1 MNKQALLKKLS
12 AAKKSKQQPELPSK
26 HQQKKQ
32 LEDDSE
38 SDKDSSS
45 GDESSDHETTV
56 SINQKNS
63 SLNSNNSSVGRGV
76 KRDLASSSSSSEASS
91 ASFTTAPKKL
101 KTSFAW
107 NIDQQSEKGTSEEP
121 EDNEEESASE
131 DEEDLV
137 EQSTDEKT
145 KAHHHHHDVHH
156 LTETEIAE
164 IEESL
169 PNKAP
174 TSEADFERL
183 IIGEPNNSYLWI
195 QYMTFMLNT
204 YGFEKAK
211 EIGERAVSRI
221 HISKENERFNLW
233 SAIMSLYVSNNKPN
247 IEKVIEKALQ
257 GSSKPHNIY
266 LQYATILN
274 KLYEKK
280 KQRLDEADEEE
291 AEESDADDENEVKKK
306 KTSELE
312 DLLNRIDQVY
322 RKACKKYR
330 NEKKVFEEYERWCIS
345 TLKDIK
351 KGELVLA
358 RSLKVFPNKE
368 HISLRCK
375 FAILLYKTGENI
387 LDARN
392 VMENII
398 QNHPKRSDAW
408 SIYLDCEQQ
417 HTKDVRYIREI
428 FERVC
433 HLTTLSTKKMKSF
446 LQRYLKFETQHGD
459 VERQEHVKKIA
470 KDFIQSKLQKAQSVN
485 ANN

>member
-12 AAKKSKQQPELPSK
+12 AAKKSKQQPELST
-26 HQQKKQ
+26 QFQKKRSKK
-32 LEDDSE
+32 DSE
-38 SDKDSSS
+38 SDDQYSSS
-45 GDESSDHETTV
+45 GDESSDQE
-56 SINQKNS
+56 SIISANKKHLTSNS
-63 SLNSNNSSVGRGV
+63 SAVRGV
-76 KRDLASSSSSSEASS
+76 KRDLASSSVTSSTSS
-91 ASFTTAPKKL
+91 TTAPKKL

-107 NIDQQSEKGTSEEP
+107 NIDHQKENGNSEQQ
-121 EDNEEESASE
+121 DDDESASE
-131 DEEDLV
+131 DDDEEQV
-137 EQSTDEKT
+137 ENDIDERAKT
-145 KAHHHHHDVHH
+145 HHHHHDVHH

-183 IIGEPNNSYLWI
+183 VIGEPNNSYLWI

-211 EIGERAVSRI
+211 EIGERAVNRI
-221 HISKENERFNLW
+221 HFSYENERFNLW
-233 SAIMSLYVSNNKPN
+233 SAILSLYVSNNKPN

-257 GSSKPHNIY
+257 GSSKPQSIY

-280 KQRLDEADEEE
+280 KQRLDEADEEA

-351 KGELVLA
+351 KGELVLE

-446 LQRYLKFETQHGD
+446 LQRYLKFETQYGD
-459 VERQEHVKKIA
+459 ADRQEHVKKIA
-470 KDFIQSKLQKAQSVN
+470 KDFIQSKLQKAQTVD